1 MVATMTRPGRAPST
15 IQNVLD
21 AEVDVMSLP
30 LTGNLDPVLEA
41 RNGSM
46 RPATFSRSYLRY
58 KRLGLAKSNDYAGKT

>member
-1 MVATMTRPGRAPST
+1 MTRPGRAPST

-21 AEVDVMSLP
+21 AEVDVMSLS

-46 RPATFSRSYLRY
+46 RPAAIRAIKL
-58 KRLGLAKSNDYAGKT
+58 LMIAE